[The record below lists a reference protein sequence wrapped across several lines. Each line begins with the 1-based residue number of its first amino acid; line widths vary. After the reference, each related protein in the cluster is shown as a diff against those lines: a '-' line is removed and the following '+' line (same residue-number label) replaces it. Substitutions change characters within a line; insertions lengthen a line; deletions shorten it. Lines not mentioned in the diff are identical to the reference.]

1 MKARVLRSAHSGL
14 NAGMIGIV
22 TGAFEGGHVV
32 LFADVS
38 HYNGF
43 THSRGPAS
51 IWCAPDDIELLPDD
65 TCDAAF
71 LLSFALLFAAPPV
84 NFLHITTP

>member
-1 MKARVLRSAHSGL
+1 MKAKVLRSAHSGL
-14 NAGMIGIV
+14 NAGMTGIV
-22 TGAFEGGHVV
+22 TGAHEGGHVV

-51 IWCAPDDIELLPDD
+51 IWCAPDDVELLPDD

-71 LLSFALLFAAPPV
+71 LLSFALMSGGFDSNL
-84 NFLHITTP
+84 LHITTP